1 LNKFD
6 FSRKIEVEQLF
17 DLFKQQSEKTKKGEN
32 SMPDKY
38 EVRLAIL
45 LTGEDYEEFEV
56 TKLRFD
62 EVHKRH
68 GKKES
73 YKKCKPKDD
82 LCALK
87 TLLYTIDREDNVTLS
102 FARTKANKN
111 AADRLS
117 EISQQHEINEEA
129 QLEWA
134 YLYIVKSGGSEKDSD
149 PKVNFKDLRIYNFHI
164 EDAANYR
171 MEIRGDAVKKN
182 L

>member
-1 LNKFD
+1 
-6 FSRKIEVEQLF
+6 
-17 DLFKQQSEKTKKGEN
+17 
-32 SMPDKY
+32 MPDKY

-45 LTGEDYEEFEV
+45 LDDELYEEFEV

-62 EVHKRH
+62 ELHESH
-68 GKKES
+68 SKKEN

-87 TLLYTIDREDNVTLS
+87 SKLYLIAREDNVSLS

-117 EISQQHEINEEA
+117 EISKKHEINEDA
-129 QLEWA
+129 QLKWA
-134 YLYIVKSGGSEKDSD
+134 YLYVVKSGGSEKSSD
-149 PKVNFKDLRIYNFHI
+149 PKVNFTDLKIYNFNV

-171 MEIRGDAVKKN
+171 MEIRGDAVMKN

>member
-17 DLFKQQSEKTKKGEN
+17 DLFKQQSEKIKKGEN

-38 EVRLAIL
+38 EVKLVIL
-45 LTGEDYEEFEV
+45 LDGDFLAEFEV
-56 TKLRFD
+56 TKLKF
-62 EVHKRH
+62 EEIHWKH
-68 GKKES
+68 GKKEI

-87 TLLYTIDREDNVTLS
+87 TLLYTIAREDNVYLS
-102 FARTKANKN
+102 FARTEANIN
-111 AADRLS
+111 AAEKLK
-117 EISQQHEINEEA
+117 EISQQHDINEDA

-164 EDAANYR
+164 EDGANYR
-171 MEIRGDAVKKN
+171 MQIRGDAVKKN